1 VIFVDIFF
9 FADIIFFFCRFFTDI
24 LSKMSKKSSGKGSY
38 RRLESSST
46 LPTQSSLDTHSTP
59 SPDAVQ
65 VVISAHTTPTRTT
78 PTRTTPTRTTPTRT
92 TPIRTTPIRA
102 TMPTLSPGAESP
114 TSSSLRLLQERR
126 PSLQLPETL
135 AWQVEVASTSEQEQR
150 TQEEKGLILNRICRF
165 IKFL

>member
-1 VIFVDIFF
+1 
-9 FADIIFFFCRFFTDI
+9 
-24 LSKMSKKSSGKGSY
+24 MSKKSSGKGSY

-59 SPDAVQ
+59 SPDAGFRETSPVDVQ

-78 PTRTTPTRTTPTRT
+78 PTRTTPTRTTPT
-92 TPIRTTPIRA
+92 PIRTTPIRA
-102 TMPTLSPGAESP
+102 TTLSPGAESP

>member
-1 VIFVDIFF
+1 
-9 FADIIFFFCRFFTDI
+9 
-24 LSKMSKKSSGKGSY
+24 
-38 RRLESSST
+38 
-46 LPTQSSLDTHSTP
+46 
-59 SPDAVQ
+59 
-65 VVISAHTTPTRTT
+65 
-78 PTRTTPTRTTPTRT
+78 
-92 TPIRTTPIRA
+92 
-102 TMPTLSPGAESP
+102 MPTLSPGAESP

>member
-1 VIFVDIFF
+1 
-9 FADIIFFFCRFFTDI
+9 
-24 LSKMSKKSSGKGSY
+24 MSKKSSGKGSY

-59 SPDAVQ
+59 SSDAGFRATSPVDVQ
-65 VVISAHTTPTRTT
+65 VVISAHTTLTRTTPTRTT
-78 PTRTTPTRTTPTRT
+78 PTRTTPTRTTPTRI

-102 TMPTLSPGAESP
+102 TTPTLSPGAESP

-126 PSLQLPETL
+126 PSLQLPEKF
-135 AWQVEVASTSEQEQR
+135 AWQVEVASTSKQEQR

>member
-1 VIFVDIFF
+1 
-9 FADIIFFFCRFFTDI
+9 
-24 LSKMSKKSSGKGSY
+24 MSKKSSGKGSY

-59 SPDAVQ
+59 SPDAGFRETSPVDVQ

-78 PTRTTPTRTTPTRT
+78 PTRTTPTRTTPT
-92 TPIRTTPIRA
+92 PIRTTPIHATTPIRA
-102 TMPTLSPGAESP
+102 TTLSPGAESP

>member
-1 VIFVDIFF
+1 
-9 FADIIFFFCRFFTDI
+9 
-24 LSKMSKKSSGKGSY
+24 MSKKSSSKGSY

-46 LPTQSSLDTHSTP
+46 LPTQSSLDTHLTP
-59 SPDAVQ
+59 SPDTGFRATSPEDVQ
-65 VVISAHTTPTRTT
+65 VVISAHTIPTRTT
-78 PTRTTPTRTTPTRT
+78 PTRTTPTRTTSTRT
-92 TPIRTTPIRA
+92 ISTRITLIRTTPIRA
-102 TMPTLSPGAESP
+102 TTPTLSPGAESP

-126 PSLQLPETL
+126 PSLQLPKTL

>member
-1 VIFVDIFF
+1 
-9 FADIIFFFCRFFTDI
+9 
-24 LSKMSKKSSGKGSY
+24 MSKKLSSKGSY

-46 LPTQSSLDTHSTP
+46 LPTQSSLDTHSTL
-59 SPDAVQ
+59 SPDAGFRATSPVDVQ
-65 VVISAHTTPTRTT
+65 VVISAHTTPTCTT

-102 TMPTLSPGAESP
+102 TTPTLSPGAESP